1 MSSLAALANVLVALA
16 VVALVV
22 TRQMKARLIETGGRF
37 WLVPLVLAVVAL
49 RDPALI
55 DRDHR
60 VAAVAVLAGSL
71 LTVLAM
77 GCVWGW
83 TVRLWQEADGTVWAK
98 GTRATVAAWV
108 GMIVLRIGWYALGG
122 ALHVHQST
130 AVLLL
135 SLGVLLLVRGAVL
148 KLRVAQ
154 TFDRPAVL

>member
-1 MSSLAALANVLVALA
+1 MSSLSALANVLIALA
-16 VVALVV
+16 VVVLVV
-22 TRQMKARLIETGGRF
+22 GRQMKARRIDTGGRF

-55 DRDHR
+55 DRGHR
-60 VAAVAVLAGSL
+60 AAALAVLAGSL
-71 LTVLAM
+71 VTVLAM

-98 GTRATVAAWV
+98 GTGATLAAWA

-122 ALHVHQST
+122 ALHVRQGT
-130 AVLLL
+130 DVLLL
-135 SLGVLLLVRGAVL
+135 SLAGLLLVRGAVL

-154 TFDRPAVL
+154 RFDRVAL